1 MRKMTDLP
9 QEQRLKPDQLR
20 SMTECEQ
27 AINAIAKKTGKSPL
41 DIWRVNEIELSE
53 QASKVDWDID
63 RNRLWLVLVN
73 LFVFGVIVN
82 YYLVSDWPRVVGFVA
97 LFVFANF
104 MVFICRYKPTWI
116 PSYGKF
122 LLAFAEF
129 VFSLAL
135 TLFGYDL
142 ADGKSMHGLIL
153 ILSMLGISLAAFLVR
168 LLNCFPELLWSH
180 SVKEWNDRGEQ
191 LSALRSV
198 RALLAGGSDSAVES
212 RSSVVSYA
220 RLRAVVDWD

>member
-1 MRKMTDLP
+1 MTDLL
-9 QEQRLKPDQLR
+9 QEERLKSDQLR
-20 SMTECEQ
+20 SLTECEQ
-27 AINAIAKKTGKSPL
+27 VIYAIAKKTGKSPL

-73 LFVFGVIVN
+73 LFAFGVIVN

-122 LLAFAEF
+122 MQAFAEF

-153 ILSMLGISLAAFLVR
+153 SMLGISLAAFLVR
-168 LLNCFPELLWSH
+168 LLNRFPELLWSH
-180 SVKEWNDRGEQ
+180 SVKERNARREQ

-198 RALLAGGSDSAVES
+198 RPLLAGGSRRAVENL
-212 RSSVVSYA
+212 SSVASCA
-220 RLRAVVDWD
+220 RLRTVVDWD